1 MAARKKT
8 KTLPKAP
15 AVREQTNKSPKRQT
29 AEPRD
34 DSPYLGCFFFD
45 DYLNDKEHTGTFQM
59 VVAASSPEH
68 ALDRF
73 KKRLRAIRRIGSV
86 LSGPNTVYLQGLVPL
101 RGPFGDGILIN
112 YESRPSPDPPDYQL
126 LNMTPE
132 QGVEELGSCQLADDD
147 EDGIQPFVDFGGK
160 ARERTQEA
168 AKPAGDDLSPSGLR
182 QKPRL
187 SSEEREKVRAEQAV
201 LRAKRAADAEA
212 KKRARQAAAEA
223 KQRRERALKATLGEL
238 HGATGKLSHKK
249 S

>member
-8 KTLPKAP
+8 KTPPKSP

-29 AEPRD
+29 AEPPD

-101 RGPFGDGILIN
+101 RGPFGDGILVN
-112 YESRPSPDPPDYQL
+112 YESRPAPEPPDYQL

-132 QGVEELGSCQLADDD
+132 QGVEELGSFQLADDD

-160 ARERTQEA
+160 AHEKTRDA
-168 AKPAGDDLSPSGLR
+168 AKAAGDDLSSPGLPR
-182 QKPRL
+182 KTRL
-187 SSEEREKVRAEQAV
+187 SPDERQKVRAEQAV

-212 KKRARQAAAEA
+212 KKKARQVATEA
-223 KQRRERALKATLGEL
+223 KQRRERALKATLDEL
-238 HGATGKLSHKK
+238 HGDGSDKER
-249 S
+249 